1 MPQPGRTSSQS
12 EGWPDT
18 SAVLDACQVAH
29 EAEQAALSLPGAW
42 EKGFES
48 YLTYVLTDEPAI
60 HLLPLHFLPAW
71 LQDSVDRVSLR
82 GLAVAAKLEYARNRW
97 LDEMVD
103 DDVLPALPSAVH
115 RLNEALLA
123 IINSR
128 YAEILDDGAA
138 ASFFPT
144 LASLHARHGLSLII
158 DSTQHPAWLEHPPK
172 VSLEDYIEHA
182 RARHGPLRAS
192 VDAVLLLAGATEDE
206 LRRARSSWHNCA
218 LGLQFYDDALDVEED
233 YAKRG
238 LSWVVSRT
246 LECLD
251 RRVGDHPAGRP
262 PDPDLFYE
270 TALTAGVVSEAL
282 IHAEEFFAE
291 SARLAEPIFPSWA
304 VFQRAFLSKARELRE
319 DYDALVA
326 EAKQAPE

>member
-1 MPQPGRTSSQS
+1 MPHLEGTPPQT

-42 EKGFES
+42 KEGFES

-71 LQDSVDRVSLR
+71 LQDSVDHVSLR

-103 DDVLPALPSAVH
+103 DDALPALPSAVH

-123 IINSR
+123 VINTR

-138 ASFFPT
+138 VSFFPT

-158 DSTQHPAWLEHPPK
+158 DSTHHSAWLEHPPN
-172 VSLEDYIEHA
+172 VSLQDYIEHA
-182 RARHGPLRAS
+182 RARHGPVRAP

-206 LRRARSSWHNCA
+206 LLRARSSWHNWA

-233 YAKRG
+233 YAKRT

-251 RRVGDHPAGRP
+251 RQVRDHPSQRL

-282 IHAEEFFAE
+282 MYAEEFFAE
-291 SARLAEPIFPSWA
+291 SARLADSAFPSWA
-304 VFQRAFLSKARELRE
+304 AYQRAFLSKARELRE

-326 EAKQAPE
+326 EAKQASK

>member
-1 MPQPGRTSSQS
+1 MPQPDRTPPQP
-12 EGWPDT
+12 EGWPDA
-18 SAVLDACQVAH
+18 SPVLDACQVAH

-42 EKGFES
+42 EEGFES
-48 YLTYVLTDEPAI
+48 YLTYVLTDEPVI

-82 GLAVAAKLEYARNRW
+82 GLAVSAKLEYARNRW

-103 DDVLPALPSAVH
+103 NGTLPALPSAVH
-115 RLNEALLA
+115 RLNKTLLDV
-123 IINSR
+123 INSR
-128 YAEILDDGAA
+128 YAKILDDGAA
-138 ASFFPT
+138 VSFFPT

-158 DSTQHPAWLEHPPK
+158 DGTQHVAWPEHQSK
-172 VSLEDYIEHA
+172 VTLEDYIEHA
-182 RARHGPLRAS
+182 RARHGPIRAP
-192 VDAVLLLAGATEDE
+192 VDAVLLLAGATEDD
-206 LRRARSSWHNCA
+206 LRRARSSWHNGA

-233 YAKRG
+233 YGKRG

-251 RRVGDHPAGRP
+251 RQAGDHPAKCL

-282 IHAEEFFAE
+282 THAEEFFAE
-291 SARLAEPIFPSWA
+291 SARLAESTFPSWA
-304 VFQRAFLSKARELRE
+304 AFQRAFLSKAHELRE

-326 EAKQAPE
+326 EAEQA

>member
-1 MPQPGRTSSQS
+1 
-12 EGWPDT
+12 
-18 SAVLDACQVAH
+18 VLDACQVAH
-29 EAEQAALSLPGAW
+29 EAEQAALSLPVAW
-42 EKGFES
+42 EEGFDS

-71 LQDSVDRVSLR
+71 LQDSVDHVSLH

-103 DDVLPALPSAVH
+103 NLSGLPALPSAVH
-115 RLNEALLA
+115 RLNETLLDV
-123 IINSR
+123 INSR
-128 YAEILDDGAA
+128 YAKILNDGAA
-138 ASFFPT
+138 LSFFPT

-158 DSTQHPAWLEHPPK
+158 DATQHPAWPQHPPRM
-172 VSLEDYIEHA
+172 SLEDYIEHA
-182 RARHGPLRAS
+182 RARHGPIRAS

-206 LRRARSSWHNCA
+206 LWRARASWHNAA

-246 LECLD
+246 LECLA
-251 RRVGDHPAGRP
+251 RKAGDHPAECL

-282 IHAEEFFAE
+282 THAEEFFAE
-291 SARLAEPIFPSWA
+291 SARLAESTFPSWA
-304 VFQRAFLSKARELRE
+304 AFQRALLSKARQLRE

-326 EAKQAPE
+326 EAEQKPPE